1 MNKISRLVSR
11 KFCFMKSF
19 TRHEGEFAN
28 FIAVYVYWHLAP
40 DPLVGDIVVTL
51 LLNVSEETNLSE
63 RLREDLRE
71 GFE

>member
-28 FIAVYVYWHLAP
+28 FIAVYVY
-40 DPLVGDIVVTL
+40 
-51 LLNVSEETNLSE
+51 
-63 RLREDLRE
+63 
-71 GFE
+71 